1 MEFHFEIMTWSC
13 HMEGFFPSEQEG
25 MKLSDTYYLVDM
37 STDGVLDL
45 AFKKKHKGKKKD
57 WFRGL

>member
-1 MEFHFEIMTWSC
+1 
-13 HMEGFFPSEQEG
+13 MEGFFPSEKEG

-45 AFKKKHKGKKKD
+45 GFKKKNHKGKKKD
-57 WFRGL
+57 RFKGL